1 MESLGSGLLLSVLA
15 SWLVVTL
22 SLLSIV
28 EIAAAAAT
36 RSFSFVNECPH
47 EVWVGTQANGGIR
60 LLAEGGFALPAGQ
73 KMTLDQVEAGWGGRF
88 WGRTGC
94 TFDAHGRGS
103 CETGDCGGFL
113 KCAGAGGEPPA
124 SLAEFTLNGAN
135 GDDFYD
141 VSLVDGYNLEIRITP
156 TGGNGT
162 CGSPGCTSNLNT
174 QCPTSLQVL
183 SAGDVVACKS
193 ACAAF
198 GTPQYCCTDAYGS
211 PTKCPPTRYS
221 KLFKSACPTAYSYAY
236 DDASS
241 TFTCS
246 GANYQINFC
255 SSSNSGIKISNCLH
269 LHCTPFLAF
278 FCSNVLHCLCS
289 ILYCFFFGG
298 ALKPFKLLTICK
310 HPGTLD
316 LLSLPHSSEMVK
328 DPLTKT
334 NYTTILC
341 LVRNT

>member
-28 EIAAAAAT
+28 EIAAAAAAT

-255 SSSNSGIKISNCLH
+255 SSSNSGSSPVTSESSTGDSPLSSGGDGSETQSPLGTNIIS
-269 LHCTPFLAF
+269 TPSRSAAEKPAPSLVACIITSLAF
-278 FCSNVLHCLCS
+278 AAAVISH
-289 ILYCFFFGG
+289 
-298 ALKPFKLLTICK
+298 
-310 HPGTLD
+310 
-316 LLSLPHSSEMVK
+316 
-328 DPLTKT
+328 
-334 NYTTILC
+334 
-341 LVRNT
+341 LVH

>member
-1 MESLGSGLLLSVLA
+1 
-15 SWLVVTL
+15 
-22 SLLSIV
+22 
-28 EIAAAAAT
+28 
-36 RSFSFVNECPH
+36 
-47 EVWVGTQANGGIR
+47 
-60 LLAEGGFALPAGQ
+60 
-73 KMTLDQVEAGWGGRF
+73 MTLDQVEAGWGGRF

-255 SSSNSGIKISNCLH
+255 SSSNSDSPLSSGGDGSETQSPLGTNIIS
-269 LHCTPFLAF
+269 TPSRSAAEKPAPSLVACIITSLAF
-278 FCSNVLHCLCS
+278 AAAVISH
-289 ILYCFFFGG
+289 
-298 ALKPFKLLTICK
+298 
-310 HPGTLD
+310 
-316 LLSLPHSSEMVK
+316 
-328 DPLTKT
+328 
-334 NYTTILC
+334 
-341 LVRNT
+341 LVH

>member
-1 MESLGSGLLLSVLA
+1 MDVCN
-15 SWLVVTL
+15 VC
-22 SLLSIV
+22 SLLSMSSSYMSSSDLSTCGGV
-28 EIAAAAAT
+28 AAKCEREEDHTCEGFNGYVCLATEIAAAAAT

-60 LLAEGGFALPAGQ
+60 LLAEGGFALAAGQ

-174 QCPTSLQVL
+174 QCPTSLQVV
-183 SAGDVVACKS
+183 S
-193 ACAAF
+193 
-198 GTPQYCCTDAYGS
+198 CCS
-211 PTKCPPTRYS
+211 CCS
-221 KLFKSACPTAYSYAY
+221 CCCSCFFSFFFFLF
-236 DDASS
+236 
-241 TFTCS
+241 FL
-246 GANYQINFC
+246 NE
-255 SSSNSGIKISNCLH
+255 SSSCQ
-269 LHCTPFLAF
+269 CDLAEA
-278 FCSNVLHCLCS
+278 S
-289 ILYCFFFGG
+289 
-298 ALKPFKLLTICK
+298 
-310 HPGTLD
+310 
-316 LLSLPHSSEMVK
+316 
-328 DPLTKT
+328 
-334 NYTTILC
+334 
-341 LVRNT
+341 